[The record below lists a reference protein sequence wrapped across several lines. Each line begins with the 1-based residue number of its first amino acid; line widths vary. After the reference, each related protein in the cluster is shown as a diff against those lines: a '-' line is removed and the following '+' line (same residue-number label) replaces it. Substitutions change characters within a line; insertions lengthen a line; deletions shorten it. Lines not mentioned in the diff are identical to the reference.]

1 MNFVGG
7 EERGHADR
15 QGACKAGGQ
24 GARGCLLEH
33 AIVLRAGRDTK
44 NRHGAPR
51 HGRIVSCAWRRKMHG
66 QAGLTRRHRNLISE
80 MCVERHFR
88 VAAKVVWSGG
98 GRAAAKSGGAFC
110 VDLASEAAPL
120 LAKGVSVVAR
130 NAVRGQSVYRRNSVK
145 LQL

>member
-1 MNFVGG
+1 MQLCSELV
-7 EERGHADR
+7 EI
-15 QGACKAGGQ
+15 QKTVM
-24 GARGCLLEH
+24 AR
-33 AIVLRAGRDTK
+33 
-44 NRHGAPR
+44 R

-110 VDLASEAAPL
+110 VGIASQAAPL
-120 LAKGVSVVAR
+120 LAKGVSVGAR
-130 NAVRGQSVYRRNSVK
+130 FAGKRFIEEIP
-145 LQL
+145 